1 MAPEAAQPKHQA
13 KGKASLRAIPLAACA
28 ITSYGAAIFFSAA
41 RGRLV
46 TVTEL
51 QFALIALFL
60 GGPLLVAS
68 FLMIL
73 KKRTLTFRFR

>member
-13 KGKASLRAIPLAACA
+13 KGNASLRAIPLAACA
-28 ITSYGAAIFFSAA
+28 IASYGAAVFFSAA
-41 RGRLV
+41 RGWLV

-51 QFALIALFL
+51 QFALLSLFI
-60 GGPLLVAS
+60 GGPMLVAS

-73 KKRTLTFRFR
+73 KERTLTSR